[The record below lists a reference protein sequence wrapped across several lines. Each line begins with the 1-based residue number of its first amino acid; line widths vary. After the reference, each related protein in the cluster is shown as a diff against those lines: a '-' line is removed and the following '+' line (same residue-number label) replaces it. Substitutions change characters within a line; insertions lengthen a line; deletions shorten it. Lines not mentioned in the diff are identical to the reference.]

1 MPRSLNASLITE
13 LATNKLNPVELVY
26 LGVST
31 GSYYTDH
38 YKNITFDGNTYVASS
53 LFLGSSES
61 AESSELS

>member
-26 LGVST
+26 LGVSS

-38 YKNITFDGNTYVASS
+38 YLS
-53 LFLGSSES
+53 LIHI
-61 AESSELS
+61 

>member
-1 MPRSLNASLITE
+1 MPRSLNASLISE

-38 YKNITFDGNTYVASS
+38 YKNII
-53 LFLGSSES
+53 LEI
-61 AESSELS
+61 